1 MTKEQ
6 LPSSLHERRR
16 WQSQLEERIKLLE
29 TEREQ
34 VRATFLAYEGALQEA
49 KHWLKQVEEVNV
61 KDNAE

>member
-34 VRATFLAYEGALQEA
+34 VRATFLAYEGALQES
-49 KHWLKQVEEVNV
+49 KYWVSELTKTEEKN
-61 KDNAE
+61 DG